1 MVRRCWGIGD
11 PLAGKTHIQLCGEL
25 RLQSGGTVV
34 EATGFPGRQ
43 GRLAFAYLATNP
55 RAVPRDQLAD
65 AIWPDK
71 LPRSWEHDLAA
82 IVSKLRTV
90 LASVGLKDAIIG
102 RSRSYELRLPNGWSV
117 DIHDAAASASEAE
130 DARRHGNAK
139 KALAAATQAAE
150 IARREFLVG
159 EQATWIERYRTDQ
172 LAVLG
177 RALVV
182 SAELLG
188 EQGDVNTAVAHAVE
202 AVAIEPYRET
212 GYVRLM
218 KLQLQA
224 GTLAE
229 GVRTYE
235 RCRALLAEELGVDPS
250 PETEAVY
257 LEALRSRA
265 EAKPKKVSQAKADK
279 ALTIM
284 LVDDHP
290 MWLET
295 LRETLERAGV
305 GRIVA
310 EASNGKEAIQLAADT
325 KPQVVIMD
333 MELPV
338 LDGVKATRKLL
349 SDRPSTKVLVLSA
362 SADEDLVIRAVK
374 AGAHGYLLKTAIA
387 KDVADAVVRV
397 ASGDFVLPAEVAG
410 IVLAELRGT
419 TKKRSSAS
427 RRR

>member
-1 MVRRCWGIGD
+1 
-11 PLAGKTHIQLCGEL
+11 
-25 RLQSGGTVV
+25 
-34 EATGFPGRQ
+34 
-43 GRLAFAYLATNP
+43 
-55 RAVPRDQLAD
+55 
-65 AIWPDK
+65 
-71 LPRSWEHDLAA
+71 
-82 IVSKLRTV
+82 
-90 LASVGLKDAIIG
+90 
-102 RSRSYELRLPNGWSV
+102 
-117 DIHDAAASASEAE
+117 
-130 DARRHGNAK
+130 
-139 KALAAATQAAE
+139 
-150 IARREFLVG
+150 
-159 EQATWIERYRTDQ
+159 
-172 LAVLG
+172 
-177 RALVV
+177 
-182 SAELLG
+182 
-188 EQGDVNTAVAHAVE
+188 
-202 AVAIEPYRET
+202 
-212 GYVRLM
+212 
-218 KLQLQA
+218 
-224 GTLAE
+224 
-229 GVRTYE
+229 
-235 RCRALLAEELGVDPS
+235 LLAEELGVDPS

-265 EAKPKKVSQAKADK
+265 EAKPKKASQAKADK

-349 SDRPSTKVLVLSA
+349 ADRPSTKVLVLSA
-362 SADEDLVIRAVK
+362 SADEELVIRAVK

-397 ASGDFVLPAEVAG
+397 ASGDLVLPAEVAG

-419 TKKRSSAS
+419 TKKRPSAS